1 MAIIHGYDKPKS
13 DAPLLSERDCITCTK
28 KFLPTHGLQK
38 KCPDCRLPT
47 PSIDIHQKFPIT
59 KESMKT
65 QLIKDSIPDLSQDD
79 SELLLESYQLIKK
92 FRISRFEFT
101 YNGVR
106 VLIERVSE

>member
-13 DAPLLSERDCITCTK
+13 NATLLSERDCITCTK

-65 QLIKDSIPDLSQDD
+65 QLIKDSIPELPHDDD

-92 FRISRFEFT
+92 FRTRRFEFT
-101 YNGVR
+101 YNGVH
-106 VLIERVSE
+106 VLIERL